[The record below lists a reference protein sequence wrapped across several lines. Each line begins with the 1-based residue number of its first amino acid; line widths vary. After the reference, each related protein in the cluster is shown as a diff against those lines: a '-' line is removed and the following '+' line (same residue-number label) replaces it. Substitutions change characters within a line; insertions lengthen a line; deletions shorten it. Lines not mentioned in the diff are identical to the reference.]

1 MTEPPHNGPRW
12 PQIAAIVA
20 VIALVGVGGLVAARS
35 LSPSGPSGYLD
46 ASSSLVLFVQM
57 TRSGSQLAGTISEAG
72 ISSADPRQVQT
83 AHSSFTG
90 IASGSSVTL
99 TFGSELF
106 SATNVTGTLSGST
119 LVLSAPAG
127 SGSVTD
133 YTFHAATVGAY
144 NKAVAELDRSAAV
157 TSQQAQRQA
166 AAEAQAQARQ
176 WADKMVLAATLVLT
190 GDLSRLAQDANF
202 KSQLAATG
210 QSLTTT
216 QIALT
221 KTQQKAQAVEA
232 LAQAHPNG
240 DSGTVCADAETQVG
254 ADAQTQVG
262 ADAQTQVGADAQT
275 QVEPEIQTVQSDI
288 ATVQHDLAALQ
299 SDEASAPSY
308 HPAGLPSTATV
319 QQAISNAQASIQAAV
334 NTTNSDISTANG
346 YVAAAYQAADQAIA
360 AGHCG
365 GGLGTPPTVSP
376 ISANTG

>member
-254 ADAQTQVG
+254 ADAQTQV
-262 ADAQTQVGADAQT
+262 
-275 QVEPEIQTVQSDI
+275 EPEIQTVQSDI